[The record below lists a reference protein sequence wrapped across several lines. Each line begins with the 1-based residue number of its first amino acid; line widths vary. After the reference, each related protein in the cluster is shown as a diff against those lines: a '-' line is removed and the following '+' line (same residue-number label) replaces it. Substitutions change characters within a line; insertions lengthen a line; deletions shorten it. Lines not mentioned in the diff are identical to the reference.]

1 MNALPHQLPHQL
13 CLQLRDHL
21 DSELGVH
28 RRLLACA
35 EAKAQEIVACNIPA
49 FTQLLHQEQAPL
61 AELGR
66 LRPLRERLMR
76 AVAGQLGVAA
86 EGITMARVL
95 VAVPSALQPELSQ
108 RQEELLRV
116 LGRLRDSNQRNMLLI
131 QQSLR
136 FVRTLLH
143 GLVGEKPERGA
154 AYDRRGLQ
162 GMGLPGNGRLVN
174 LRG

>member
-1 MNALPHQLPHQL
+1 MNALPPQL
-13 CLQLRDHL
+13 CHQLRDHL
-21 DSELGVH
+21 DGELGVH
-28 RRLLACA
+28 RRLLAVA
-35 EAKAQEIVACNIPA
+35 EAKTQEIVACNIPA
-49 FTQLLHQEQAPL
+49 FTQLLQQEQAPL

-66 LRPLRERLMR
+66 LRQLRERLMR
-76 AVAGQLGVAA
+76 VVAGQLGVAA
-86 EGITMARVL
+86 EGITMAQVL
-95 VAVPSALQPELSQ
+95 PAVPAGLQAEISR
-108 RQEELLRV
+108 RQEELMRV
-116 LGRLRDSNQRNMLLI
+116 LGVLREINQRNMVLI

-136 FVRTLLH
+136 FVHTLLH